1 MKPKIIAIIPARGG
15 SKGIPRKNIKL
26 LAGKPLISYSIQ
38 NALNSKYIEKV
49 VVSTDDDEISYVSE
63 LYGAEVIKRPRKL
76 AGDDITLDPV
86 INHALNCIENVE
98 KKKYD
103 FAITLQP
110 TSPLLKAETI
120 DTAIELILN
129 EEFDT
134 LISVKADHHLC
145 WTKKDGHFTPL
156 YKERKNRQYL
166 DPIYRETGSFL
177 ISKRNSIS
185 EHNRIG
191 EKLSLFEVPS
201 EESIDIDTY
210 EDWMIAENSLE
221 RKKIVFRVDGD
232 SEIGLGHVYR
242 TITLA
247 SRLAFKNEVLFLMD
261 ENKRAGVEKVSS
273 SNFTIVTFD
282 NDENLFEKLE
292 QINPDII
299 INDILDTNTDYVTK
313 LKSMGHFVVN
323 FEDLGEGS
331 EHANIVINSL
341 YEHSYP
347 PENHYFGHKYVC
359 LRDEFYLVP
368 TKKTNESVQNIMIT
382 FGGTDPSNLT
392 LRTLK
397 SIKSLNFKDV
407 GVTVIMGLGYGPK
420 EELYAYVD
428 QLLKEGFH
436 ITVKENVNM
445 MAKEIFNTDI
455 VLTSNGRTI
464 YEITSIGTP
473 FISISQN
480 ERESRHLFVHYLKGI
495 MYLGME
501 YAVSEADIA
510 SAIKELIENYDLRKK
525 INENLLKADLKG
537 GMDRTLRLIFD
548 KYKEWDENES
558 IKF

>member
-1 MKPKIIAIIPARGG
+1 MRPKIIAIIPARGG

-26 LAGKPLISYSIQ
+26 LEGKPLISYSIK

-63 LYGAEVIKRPRKL
+63 LYGAEVIIRPKEL
-76 AGDDITLDPV
+76 AEDTITLDPV
-86 INHALNCIENVE
+86 IHHALNCVENIE
-98 KKKYD
+98 KRKYD
-103 FAITLQP
+103 FVITLQP
-110 TSPLLKAETI
+110 TSPLLKSETI
-120 DTAIELILN
+120 DKAIEVILN
-129 EEFDT
+129 KQLDT
-134 LISVKADHHLC
+134 LISVKADPHLC
-145 WTKKDGHFTPL
+145 WTKKDDHFTPL

-166 DPIYRETGSFL
+166 EPIYRETGSFL
-177 ISKRNSIS
+177 ISKRKSIS

-191 EKLSLFEVPS
+191 ENISLFEVPS

-210 EDWMIAENSLE
+210 EDWLIAENSLE

-247 SRLAFKNEVLFLMD
+247 SRLAFKNEVLFLM
-261 ENKRAGVEKVSS
+261 NKNKKAGVEKVSS
-273 SNFTIVTFD
+273 SNFSIVTFD
-282 NDENLFEKLE
+282 DDNELFEKLE

-299 INDILDTNTDYVTK
+299 INDILDTNADYVAK
-313 LKSMGHFVVN
+313 LKSMGNFIVN

-331 EHANIVINSL
+331 EYANIVINSL

-397 SIKSLNFKDV
+397 SIKSLNLKDV
-407 GVTVIMGLGYGPK
+407 NVTVIMGLGYGPK
-420 EELYAYVD
+420 EELYAYID
-428 QLLKEGFH
+428 QLLKEGSH

-445 MAKEIFNTDI
+445 MAKEIFNADI

-473 FISISQN
+473 FISVSQN

-510 SAIKELIENYDLRKK
+510 SAMTELIENYDLRKK